1 MQPSPALG
9 APPEPATVEEAVLM
23 ATVRVGRRLRTR
35 LPGDE
40 FDFSSLAL
48 LKTTAHQG
56 PIRLSS
62 LAAALNLDA
71 STVSRHVRALE
82 DRGLLERTGD
92 PEDGRASR
100 VAVTAQG
107 RRALEEGA
115 ERRRM
120 LIGEVLADW
129 DDSDRETLRTLL
141 NRLSTAFSSQENPQ

>member
-1 MQPSPALG
+1 MQPSPAVA
-9 APPEPATVEEAVLM
+9 APPESATVEEALLM

-40 FDFSSLAL
+40 FEFSSLGL
-48 LKTTAHQG
+48 LKTVAYRG

-62 LAAALNLDA
+62 LAAALTLDA

-82 DRGLLERTGD
+82 DRGMLERTVD

-100 VAVTAQG
+100 IAVTAQG
-107 RRALEEGA
+107 LRALEDGA
-115 ERRRM
+115 ERRRV

-129 DDSDRETLRTLL
+129 DDPDREALRILL
-141 NRLSTAFSSQENPQ
+141 NRLSAAFASQEHQP

>member
-9 APPEPATVEEAVLM
+9 APPEPATLEEAVLM

-48 LKTTAHQG
+48 LKTAAHQG

-62 LAAALNLDA
+62 LASALNLDA
-71 STVSRHVRALE
+71 STVSRHVRTLE
-82 DRGLLERTGD
+82 DRGLLERDAD

-100 VAVTAQG
+100 VAVTARG
-107 RRALEEGA
+107 LRALEEGA
-115 ERRRM
+115 ERRRA
-120 LIGEVLADW
+120 LIGEVLAGW
-129 DDSDRETLRTLL
+129 DDADRETLRALL
-141 NRLSTAFSSQENPQ
+141 HRLSEAFTPQETQS